1 MPSCSDYCTA
11 CDLPED
17 ILRQRANKY
26 NFLRVCYS
34 EDSWYLENPDIS
46 WKSAYGDILRCSHA
60 RRPLVQTR
68 DESESSNGTCTE
80 IEEVRVDASRSI
92 EVGGLYII
100 RSRDQVVRRRRR
112 IVCCKD
118 LADNLGRNGY
128 LDDNRFTRLLI
139 YLNKRM
145 FTHQIHCWAP

>member
-1 MPSCSDYCTA
+1 MPSRSDYCTA

-26 NFLRVCYS
+26 NSLRVCYTEGS
-34 EDSWYLENPDIS
+34 SYLENPYISGKSGYDDIP
-46 WKSAYGDILRCSHA
+46 RCGHA

-68 DESESSNGTCTE
+68 AESTSSNGTCTE
-80 IEEVRVDASRSI
+80 IEEVGVDASWSI
-92 EVGGLYII
+92 LVGGNYIV

-118 LADNLGRNGY
+118 FADNLGGSGY
-128 LDDNRFTRLLI
+128 LTNNRFRHLLT
-139 YLNKRM
+139 YLNKSI
-145 FTHQIHCWAP
+145 FTHQIH